1 MGLPRPAETA
11 IWGDL
16 DGFNA
21 AATMGIVALK
31 LVDAAES
38 RDKSAMASGSTDAY
52 AARQLRRPLLSG
64 QPTCRWRSDSDSTRL
79 THSES
84 PGR

>member
-1 MGLPRPAETA
+1 MA

-16 DGFNA
+16 VGFKA
-21 AATMGIVALK
+21 AENMGIVALK
-31 LVDAAES
+31 LADAAES
-38 RDKSAMASGSTDAY
+38 RDNAAMAAGSTDAY
-52 AARQLRRPLLSG
+52 AARQLKRPLLSG
-64 QPTCRWRSDSDSTRL
+64 EPTRRWRSDSTRL

>member
-1 MGLPRPAETA
+1 MA

-16 DGFNA
+16 VGFKA
-21 AATMGIVALK
+21 AENMGIVALK

-38 RDKSAMASGSTDAY
+38 RDKAAMAAGSTDAY
-52 AARQLRRPLLSG
+52 AARQLKRPLLSG
-64 QPTCRWRSDSDSTRL
+64 EPTRRWRSDSTRL